1 MTETTGVCEAWMS
14 WLPAGAAG
22 KLLFAEAEDAAAI
35 PPTTPATAAVAN
47 ALLRMG
53 NAFRK

>member
-22 KLLFAEAEDAAAI
+22 KLLFAEAEEAAAI